1 MAETAAVVLAKEVM
15 VQGRWLNCWLE
26 PGELSLLSD
35 LPRPLVGGQ
44 GWSRVFS
51 SPDMPASALSLA
63 HLFSLAERFPCWRDD
78 AGADEAM
85 ADSGS

>member
-1 MAETAAVVLAKEVM
+1 MTETASVVLSKEVT
-15 VQGRWLNCWLE
+15 VQGRWLNCRLE

-51 SPDMPASALSLA
+51 SPDMPPSALSLA
-63 HLFSLAERFPCWRDD
+63 HLFSLAKGFPCSRDD